1 MRLIANI
8 RAFAAT
14 FRVSFR
20 ASLESKM
27 SVAFSFL
34 NTIVVTLI
42 LFGIFQVAFV
52 QTGSIRG
59 LTFVAA
65 MWSLAMYSLW
75 WGIGIRNMYSDIANA
90 IKDGSIETRIVRPQH
105 FLAYIA
111 AMRLGRQVNFLVLQI
126 VVNGALL
133 LWLVGL
139 PPVDPTLAWLASVAA
154 LFVGGMIIALFM
166 YICIGLSTF
175 WLDDSMPVMW
185 IVDKSTMILG
195 GSFVPVA
202 LLPSSVRT
210 FAEWSPFGAIMS
222 FAQAFSPDFAGRF
235 TSLLLPQLVWI
246 CVLGLLCSG
255 MWSLGR
261 KKIAING
268 G

>member
-1 MRLIANI
+1 MQLIANI
-8 RAFAAT
+8 RSFAAT
-14 FRVSFR
+14 FRISFR

-27 SVAFSFL
+27 SVAFSFA
-34 NTIVVTLI
+34 NTVIVMGVLY
-42 LFGIFQVAFV
+42 GIFQVAFA

-59 LTFVAA
+59 LTFPAA

-75 WGIGIRNMYSDIANA
+75 WGIGIRNVYGDIANS
-90 IKDGSIETRIVRPQH
+90 IKDGSIETRLVRPQH
-105 FLAYIA
+105 FLAYISA
-111 AMRLGRQVNFLVLQI
+111 FRLGRQMNFLVLQI
-126 VVNGALL
+126 LVNAALL
-133 LWLVGL
+133 LWFVGL
-139 PPVDPTLAWLASVAA
+139 PPVDPTLAWLASTVMLFLCGMLVAS
-154 LFVGGMIIALFM
+154 LLYM
-166 YICIGLSTF
+166 CIGLTTF

-202 LLPSSVRT
+202 LLPPAVRR

-222 FAQAFSPDFAGRF
+222 FAQAFSPDFSERF
-235 TSLLLPQLVWI
+235 PSLLLSQLLWI
-246 CVLGLLCSG
+246 SLLGALCML
-255 MWSLGR
+255 MWVRGR

>member
-1 MRLIANI
+1 
-8 RAFAAT
+8 
-14 FRVSFR
+14 
-20 ASLESKM
+20 M
-27 SVAFSFL
+27 SVFFSFI

-42 LFGIFQVAFV
+42 LFGIFQVAFA

-59 LTFVAA
+59 LTFAAA

-75 WGIGIRNMYSDIANA
+75 WGIGIRNIFTDVAMS

-105 FLAYIA
+105 FLAYITA
-111 AMRLGRQVNFLVLQI
+111 FRLGKQVNFFVLQI
-126 VVNGALL
+126 LVNAVLL
-133 LWLVGL
+133 LLLVGL
-139 PPVDPTLAWLASVAA
+139 PPVDPTLTWLASTMA
-154 LFVGGMIIALFM
+154 LFVGGMIIAMFM
-166 YICIGLSTF
+166 YISIGLTTF

-235 TSLLLPQLVWI
+235 MSLFIPQILWI
-246 CVLGLLCSG
+246 FLLGLLCTG
-255 MWSLGR
+255 MWNRGR